1 MPGQLLSWQQIC
13 SVKLKKS
20 RLTHITRP
28 AALSLAMEH
37 NLMRIIV
44 PLHISIQFSNINENY
59 GNFPIRF
66 GSRLMFIGIHV
77 FSGIRIRMV
86 ELHINMALE
95 DCYTLSSIAV
105 MISTTETCART
116 IPLAKGLG
124 HLMK

>member
-1 MPGQLLSWQQIC
+1 VTADMLSETQ
-13 SVKLKKS
+13 KS

-28 AALSLAMEH
+28 AALSLAMVH
-37 NLMRIIV
+37 NLMRIID
-44 PLHISIQFSNINENY
+44 PLLINVQFSNINESY

-77 FSGIRIRMV
+77 FGGIRIRMV
-86 ELHINMALE
+86 ELHLNMALE
-95 DCYTLSSIAV
+95 DGFTLSTIAV
-105 MISTTETCART
+105 MISMTETGATT